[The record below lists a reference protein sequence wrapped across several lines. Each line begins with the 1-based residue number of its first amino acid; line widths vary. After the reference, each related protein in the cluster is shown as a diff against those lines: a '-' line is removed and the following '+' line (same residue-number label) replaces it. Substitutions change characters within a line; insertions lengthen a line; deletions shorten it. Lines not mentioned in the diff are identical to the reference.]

1 MVSINEIKVGKKIVL
16 ESDPYVVLFAQHSK
30 MGRAGAVLRTKL
42 KNLKTGT
49 ILNKTFQGADK
60 IEAAEVEKR
69 TIQYLY
75 GDAEF
80 FHFMNIENYEQLD
93 FSKKAIGDCHKFLI
107 EEAEVEAIYFNDQP
121 INIELPIKMAFKVID
136 APPSIRGNTANGG
149 TKQVTIETGVTINT
163 PLFIETGD
171 TIRINTE
178 TAEYV
183 ERVKK

>member
-1 MVSINEIKVGKKIVL
+1 MISINEIKVGKKIVF
-16 ESDPYVVLFAQHSK
+16 EGDPYLVLFVQHSK

-60 IEAAEVEKR
+60 VEEAEIDKKN
-69 TIQYLY
+69 IQYLY
-75 GDAEF
+75 GDADF
-80 FHFMNIENYEQLD
+80 FHFMNSKNYEQLD
-93 FSKKAIGDCHKFLI
+93 FSREAIGDCHKFLI
-107 EEAEVEAIYFNDQP
+107 EGAQIDAVYFNEQP
-121 INIELPIKMAFKVID
+121 INIELPIKMDFKVVE

-149 TKQVTIETGVTINT
+149 TKQVTIETGLKVNT

-183 ERVKK
+183 ERAK